1 MRRQLSADL
10 CNRIVGM
17 RQAGSSQ
24 KDIAQVFRI
33 TQGSVSKILKRHR
46 ETGLTTPRPRS
57 GRPKKTTARHDRYL
71 LRLCR
76 NSRTKPS
83 SQLRADW
90 IRFTNVPV
98 TTRLVNYRLLNA
110 GYLARRP
117 VRKPLLQRRHRQ
129 ARFVWARGHLNW
141 RDGHWQHVVFSDES
155 RFLLYRQDGR
165 VRVRRQA
172 HEALLDECVLPRVQ
186 AGGGGV
192 TIWGAFH
199 SRGKSEL
206 HVLDGNMDQYQY
218 IRVLETKM
226 LPFARRDFQ
235 ANFVFQDDNAPAHRA
250 RRVMDFLENE
260 NVQHMDWPA
269 MSPDL
274 NPIENLWSE
283 ISRGLNNMDNPPT
296 NVAELTQAV
305 VDIWRDIPDQKLST
319 LVLSMPR
326 RLRAVYNARGGH
338 TKY

>member
-1 MRRQLSADL
+1 M
-10 CNRIVGM
+10 
-17 RQAGSSQ
+17 
-24 KDIAQVFRI
+24 
-33 TQGSVSKILKRHR
+33 KRDR
-46 ETGLTTPRPRS
+46 ETGLTGQTTPRPIS
-57 GRPKKTTARHDRYL
+57 GCPKNTTARPDRYL

-90 IRFTNVPV
+90 ILFTNVPLA
-98 TTRLVNYRLLNA
+98 TRLVNYRLLNA

-141 RDGHWQHVVFSDES
+141 CDGHRQQVAFSDES

-165 VRVRRQA
+165 VRVLRQA

-186 AGGGGV
+186 AGGSGV
-192 TIWGAFH
+192 TKYGVFYN
-199 SRGKSEL
+199 RGKSEL
-206 HVLDGNMDQYQY
+206 HLLDGNLDQYQY

-235 ANFVFQDDNAPAHRA
+235 ENAVFQDDNASSHRA
-250 RRVMDFLENE
+250 RRVMDFLEDE

-274 NPIENLWSE
+274 NSIENIWLE
-283 ISRGLNNMDNPPT
+283 ISRGLNNLDNPPT
-296 NVAELTQAV
+296 NVAELTQAGG
-305 VDIWRDIPDQKLST
+305 DIWRDIPGQKLST
-319 LVLSMPR
+319 LVLSIPR
-326 RLRAVYNARGGH
+326 RLRAVYCTRGGH
-338 TKY
+338 TNTKH